1 MEILNKLFQF
11 EEKNDIFLIDTHF
24 IFLTIQL
31 HLYFFSSL
39 VPILLKMITIIFI
52 GIRLS
57 CKYFHNFI
65 RTFSIP

>member
-31 HLYFFSSL
+31 HLYFFSPVL
-39 VPILLKMITIIFI
+39 FLF
-52 GIRLS
+52 
-57 CKYFHNFI
+57 Y
-65 RTFSIP
+65 